1 MNRPDTV
8 TFRIPDGDRQWLDQE
23 SQRLGIPATQVILKA
38 LRTYRDRPV
47 FPESVMLALLDK
59 VLGGKLKAL
68 DAALSDVLV
77 SLEENRAT
85 LEVLRD
91 AK

>member
-1 MNRPDTV
+1 MSSQNKV
-8 TFRIPDGDRQWLDQE
+8 TFRIPEPDRQWLDQE

-47 FPESVMLALLDK
+47 FPESIMLALLDK
-59 VLGGKLKAL
+59 VLGGKLTAL

-85 LEVLRD
+85 LENLKD